1 MVLMVIMRIMII
13 TVMVIDG
20 IHVAYLLDFC
30 IELLLLDFHQ
40 RRLLFVLLS
49 LFRHGERTLGL
60 LMKMF
65 DRDVL

>member
-40 RRLLFVLLS
+40 RRPLFVLLS